1 LGTTRPNDEVELR
14 AVRDGNSVVMQ
25 LTRVT
30 AEAKKLELESEGWTV
45 EIREAGA
52 RECDVA
58 QPGDRQ
64 GTANAE
70 FPRDAPAV

>member
-1 LGTTRPNDEVELR
+1 MWGDRSLGTTRPNDEVELR

-52 RECDVA
+52 R
-58 QPGDRQ
+58 
-64 GTANAE
+64 
-70 FPRDAPAV
+70 